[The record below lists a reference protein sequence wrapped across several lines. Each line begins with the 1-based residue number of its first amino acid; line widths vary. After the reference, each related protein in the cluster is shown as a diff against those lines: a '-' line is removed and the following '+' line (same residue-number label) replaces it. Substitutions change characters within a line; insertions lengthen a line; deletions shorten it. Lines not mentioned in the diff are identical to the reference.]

1 MAYSSN
7 SKDTN
12 KRCPYLNKVLV
23 TGASSGIGL
32 ETTRLFAQNGFVVYA
47 ASRHPLNVSS
57 LGLDEATSKN
67 IIPIEMD
74 VTQPSSIDK
83 ASGLITDLGIIVHCA
98 GFGISGSAEKTPLE
112 RARAQMETNYFGVL
126 NVNRAFLPLL
136 RKNPRS
142 LVLVTSSVAGVVP
155 IPYQS
160 HYSSSKYA
168 LEAYAQA
175 LRMEASPFGVKVCLV
190 EPGDTKTGFTKART
204 SDEPQDS
211 PYYGRCLI
219 AVEHMARDEQKGKPA
234 KSVADVFMK
243 MAYRKNP
250 PVKCAVGLDYK
261 ALALLAKI
269 LPSRTIVW
277 LVSRIYIGG

>member
-7 SKDTN
+7 FKDTN
-12 KRCPYLNKVLV
+12 KRCPYLKKVLV
-23 TGASSGIGL
+23 TGASSGIGF

-47 ASRHPLNVSS
+47 ASRHPLDVSS
-57 LGLDEATSKN
+57 LGLDEAASKN
-67 IIPIEMD
+67 VIPIEMD
-74 VTQPSSIDK
+74 VTQPSSVDK

-211 PYYGRCLI
+211 PYYETCLK

-234 KSVADVFMK
+234 KSVADVFIK

>member
-1 MAYSSN
+1 MAYSNNTSGT
-7 SKDTN
+7 D
-12 KRCPYLNKVLV
+12 KRCPYLKKVLV

-32 ETTRLFAQNGFVVYA
+32 ETTKLFAQRGFEVYA
-47 ASRHPLNVSS
+47 ASRHPLDVTSLDLDSTARANV
-57 LGLDEATSKN
+57 
-67 IIPIEMD
+67 IPIEMD
-74 VTQPSSIDK
+74 VTKSGSVDK
-83 ASGLITDLGIIVHCA
+83 ASELITDLGIIVHCA

-155 IPYQS
+155 IPFQS

-168 LEAYAQA
+168 LEAYAQV
-175 LRMEASPFGVKVCLV
+175 LGMEAAPFGVKVCLV

-204 SDEPQDS
+204 SDEPEDS
-211 PYYGRCLI
+211 PYYDACI
-219 AVEHMARDEQKGKPA
+219 KAVEHMARDEQKGKPA
-234 KSVADVFMK
+234 KSVADVFLK
-243 MAYRKNP
+243 MAYRSNP

-261 ALALLAKI
+261 ALAFLAKI